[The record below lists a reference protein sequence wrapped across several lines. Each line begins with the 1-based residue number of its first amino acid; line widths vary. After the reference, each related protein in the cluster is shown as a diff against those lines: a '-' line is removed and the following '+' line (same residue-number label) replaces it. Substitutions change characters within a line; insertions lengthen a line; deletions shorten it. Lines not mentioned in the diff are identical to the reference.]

1 MFIVCLQLL
10 NAPLGAAMKCRPC
23 LLEVESR
30 LCTSNKQAKQ
40 TNTQTNNTQQTK
52 KQTKHNKQAKQTNTQ
67 TNNTQQTK
75 NKTNQTQKQT
85 SNKQTN
91 KQTNKKH
98 APAFHF

>member
-52 KQTKHNKQAKQTNTQ
+52 
-67 TNNTQQTK
+67 